1 MLISTFSYCLNFNS
15 KYKYTATNNSNLF
28 EGVFMTDSIVRIGI
42 IAIAFI
48 ILGLAV
54 LNLAGFFEEKPWSP
68 IMTSGNTIS
77 LNALRGENGTTQVL
91 EVTPT
96 SAVPVVSHTPIGPPP
111 SDVQHTFTQMTGF
124 SGIQDISGT
133 VPVVS
138 HTPIG
143 PPPSDAPQHTFPQ
156 TNEFSGVQAIS
167 TTQNGISPTYEA
179 VIPAYPVSINGIPV
193 GTSYEAVSI
202 NGIPVGTSY
211 EAVSINGI
219 PVGTGYE
226 AVSING
232 IPVGTGYEAVSING
246 IPVSQSVSV
255 ASSQGSSSS
264 SVSRK

>member
-111 SDVQHTFTQMTGF
+111 SD
-124 SGIQDISGT
+124 
-133 VPVVS
+133 
-138 HTPIG
+138 
-143 PPPSDAPQHTFPQ
+143 APQHTFPQ

-179 VIPAYPVSINGIPV
+179 VIPTYPVSINGIPV
-193 GTSYEAVSI
+193 GTS
-202 NGIPVGTSY
+202 
-211 EAVSINGI
+211 
-219 PVGTGYE
+219 
-226 AVSING
+226 
-232 IPVGTGYEAVSING
+232 YEAVSING